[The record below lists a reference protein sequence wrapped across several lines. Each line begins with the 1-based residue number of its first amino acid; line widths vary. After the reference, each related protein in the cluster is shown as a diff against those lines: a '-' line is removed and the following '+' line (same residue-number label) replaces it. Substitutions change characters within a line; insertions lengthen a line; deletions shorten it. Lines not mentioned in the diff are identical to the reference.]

1 MRKNFQMKRIGA
13 ACAFAWISLGLSGC
27 ETITQANKAVSD
39 ASSAIEAANL
49 HAATEEQTP
58 TISTT
63 SESWLLGQT
72 LAVTEPDSPI
82 LTTKVSYCVG
92 HKITLS
98 DVSSYLSQNYGLPV
112 DISDLTGGNGLS
124 ASGTDVAQAS
134 TSSALPGG
142 PAMLPL
148 PSPSLVNAAAKA
160 NSGAARLPDMQL
172 CYDGTIKGLLEVVAE
187 KEGVWQKF
195 EDGRVQY
202 YRTTTK
208 TIYMPAIAR
217 HNKGTTSIISSGGP
231 QMGTSTGQQTGSSG
245 DSSSSGSSTT
255 SSDYDLD
262 VWKAIGDTAQ
272 TVAGGK
278 GQVGAAIV
286 TASAALGGV
295 TVTGTP
301 TQVKHVEEWA
311 RNLSENM
318 SQLVKVSI
326 TLYTVTLNNEDNY
339 SFNPN
344 IAFQKLA
351 SAYGL
356 SLAGPTVPAITS
368 AGVSGFS
375 LGAKVASTS
384 TNALAGSS
392 VVYNALSTLGKVSSV
407 KTWTTLAL
415 NNQVSNVQM
424 ANQVTYAAQS
434 GATSTAN
441 VGTTSTL
448 TPGVVTTGL
457 TGTLRPS
464 IVNGKI
470 TLAMDL
476 TDSVLNGINTFTSNG
491 AQIQEPNVSV
501 SALPSS
507 IALAPG
513 QSLLATGV
521 TETSGT
527 VTQNGTFVPNNP
539 LLGGGTGATKG
550 QTLVVVNI
558 SAEVM

>member
-1 MRKNFQMKRIGA
+1 MRKNFQIKRIGA
-13 ACAFAWISLGLSGC
+13 ACAVVWLGMGLSGC
-27 ETITQANKAVSD
+27 ETITQANKAVAD
-39 ASSAIEAANL
+39 ASSAIDAANL

-58 TISTT
+58 TISSTGD
-63 SESWLLGQT
+63 SWLLGQT
-72 LAVTEPDSPI
+72 LAVAEPDSPLLMTKLSYCI
-82 LTTKVSYCVG
+82 GKKVS
-92 HKITLS
+92 LA
-98 DVSSYLSQNYGLPV
+98 DVASYLSQNYGLPV
-112 DISDLTGGNGLS
+112 DISDLTGGNGFAEAATVS
-124 ASGTDVAQAS
+124 A
-134 TSSALPGG
+134 ALPGS
-142 PAMLPL
+142 PALLPL
-148 PSPSLVNAAAKA
+148 PSPSLMNAAAKA
-160 NSGAARLPDMQL
+160 NGSGRLPDMEI
-172 CYDGTIKGLLEVVAE
+172 CYEGTIKGLLEVVAE

-195 EDGRVQY
+195 EDGREQF
-202 YRTTTK
+202 YRTMTK

-217 HNKGTTSIISSGGP
+217 HNKGASAIIASGGP
-231 QMGTSTGQQTGSSG
+231 QMGTTTGQQTSSSG
-245 DSSSSGSSTT
+245 GDSSSGSSSS

-262 VWKAIGDTAQ
+262 VWKSISDTAQ

-278 GQVGAAIV
+278 GQSGAAIV

-301 TQVKHVEEWA
+301 TQVRHVEEWA

-326 TLYTVTLNNEDNY
+326 TLYTVTLNHEDNY

-356 SLAGPTVPAITS
+356 SLAGPTVPAIS
-368 AGVSGFS
+368 AAGTSGFS

-384 TNALAGSS
+384 TNSLAGSS
-392 VVYNALSTLGKVSSV
+392 LVYNALSTLGKISSV

-415 NNQVSNVQM
+415 NNQVANVQM
-424 ANQVTYAAQS
+424 ANQVTYLAES
-434 GATSTAN
+434 GSTATAN

-476 TDSVLNGINTFTSNG
+476 TDSVLNSITTASSNG
-491 AQIQEPNVSV
+491 SQIQTPNVSV

-507 IALAPG
+507 IALKPG

-527 VTQNGTFVPNNP
+527 ITQNGTFVPSNP
-539 LLGGGTGATKG
+539 LLGGGTGATHD

>member
-1 MRKNFQMKRIGA
+1 MRKNFQVKRIGV
-13 ACAFAWISLGLSGC
+13 ACAVVWLAIGLNGC
-27 ETITQANKAVSD
+27 ETITQANKDVND
-39 ASSAIEAANL
+39 AKAGIEAANL

-58 TISTT
+58 TISST

-72 LAVTEPDSPI
+72 LAVTVPDSPI

-92 HKITLS
+92 HKVSLS
-98 DVSSYLSQNYGLPV
+98 DVASFLTQNYGLPV
-112 DISDLTGGNGLS
+112 DISDLTGGNGFNAGGADASALS
-124 ASGTDVAQAS
+124 AS
-134 TSSALPGG
+134 SSLPGS
-142 PAMLPL
+142 PTMLPL

-160 NSGAARLPDMQL
+160 NSSASRLPDMQL
-172 CYDGTIKGLLEVVAE
+172 CYDGMIKGLLEVVAE

-195 EDGRVQY
+195 EDDRVQF
-202 YRTTTK
+202 YRTMTK

-217 HNKGTTSIISSGGP
+217 HDKGTSSIIASGGP
-231 QMGTSTGQQTGSSG
+231 QMGNSTGQQTSSSG
-245 DSSSSGSSTT
+245 DNGNSGSSAS

-278 GQVGAAIV
+278 GQSGAAIV

-301 TQVKHVEEWA
+301 TQVRHVEEWA

-326 TLYTVTLNNEDNY
+326 TLYTVTLNHEDNY
-339 SFNPN
+339 SWNPDL
-344 IAFQKLA
+344 AFQKLG

-356 SLAGPTVPAITS
+356 TLVGPTVPPIAA

-384 TNALAGSS
+384 SNALAGSS

-407 KTWTTLAL
+407 KTWSTLSL
-415 NNQVSNVQM
+415 NNQVSKVQM
-424 ANQVTYAAQS
+424 ASQVTYAAQS
-434 GATSTAN
+434 GATATAN

-476 TDSVLNGINTFTSNG
+476 TDSVLNRIDTFTSNG
-491 AQIQEPNVSV
+491 AEIQLPNVSV

-513 QSLLATGV
+513 QSMLATGV
-521 TETSGT
+521 TETNGT
-527 VTQNGTFVPNNP
+527 ITQNGTFVPNNP
-539 LLGGGTGATKG
+539 LLGGGTGATRG
-550 QTLVVVNI
+550 QTLVVVKI